1 MMKVINMFNKF
12 VERERKKV
20 GQTFY
25 EETEVR
31 TINFLDSN
39 LNTLI
44 VITKLIQYKIEVAR
58 SLRGSK

>member
-39 LNTLI
+39 LNILI